1 MSRTAWAAFA
11 AMSVLW
17 GGSYLLIEI
26 AERGGLP
33 AIWVAW
39 LRIGIGALA
48 LLALAVRAGTL
59 PTLRGR
65 GRWLLVYAV
74 GELAIPWPLITAS
87 ETRIP
92 SSLTAIII
100 ATVPLFA
107 VLLALRFERDDRPTP
122 VRAFGLGLGFL
133 GVVALVGL
141 DLAGSSSELVG
152 AGAVVLAA
160 ICYAIATFVYNQ
172 RLGDL
177 DPRAAMAV
185 CLGIATVL
193 LTPIAAVQT
202 PSRMPTAGAIISVVV
217 LGLVCTAAALVIFAV
232 LIREAGP
239 SRATVFTYVNPLVA
253 LVLGV
258 TLENELAG
266 GNLPQTVGGL
276 ALILAG
282 SWLATAGGLP
292 RLRRRRLRTVR

>member
-1 MSRTAWAAFA
+1 
-11 AMSVLW
+11 MSVLW
-17 GGSYLLIEI
+17 GGSYVLIEI
-26 AERGGLP
+26 AERGGMP

-39 LRIGIGALA
+39 LRIGIGAVA
-48 LLALAVRAGTL
+48 LLALAARAGTL
-59 PTLRGR
+59 PSLRGR
-65 GRWLLVYAV
+65 GRWLLAYAI

-107 VLLALRFERDDRPTP
+107 VLLALRFERGDRPTP
-122 VRAFGLGLGFL
+122 ARALGLGLGFV

-152 AGAVVLAA
+152 AGAVLLAA
-160 ICYAIATFVYNQ
+160 LCYAIATFVFN
-172 RLGDL
+172 RKLGDL
-177 DPRAAMAV
+177 DPRATMAASLTIAMIV
-185 CLGIATVL
+185 
-193 LTPIAAVQT
+193 LTPIAAAQT
-202 PSRMPTAGAIISVVV
+202 PSRVPSAGAIISVVV

-258 TLENELAG
+258 TLEGELAG
-266 GNLPQTVGGL
+266 GNLLQTIGGL
-276 ALILAG
+276 LLILAG

-292 RLRRRRLRTVR
+292 RGLRRRVGAVR

>member
-1 MSRTAWAAFA
+1 M
-11 AMSVLW
+11 
-17 GGSYLLIEI
+17 
-26 AERGGLP
+26 P

-39 LRIGIGALA
+39 LRICVGAVV
-48 LLALAVRAGTL
+48 LLALAARAGSL
-59 PTLRGR
+59 PSLRGR
-65 GRWLLVYAV
+65 GGWLVAYAV

-107 VLLALRFERDDRPTP
+107 VLFALRFEHEDRPTP
-122 VRAFGLGLGFL
+122 ARALGLGLGFV

-141 DLAGSSSELVG
+141 DLAGRPSQLVG
-152 AGAVVLAA
+152 AGAVLLAA
-160 ICYAIATFVYNQ
+160 LCYALATFLFN
-172 RLGDL
+172 RKLGDL
-177 DPRAAMAV
+177 DPRSTMAA
-185 CLGIATVL
+185 CLA
-193 LTPIAAVQT
+193 IAAVLVAPVALVQT
-202 PSRMPTAGAIISVVV
+202 PARMPSAGAIISVVV

-258 TLENELAG
+258 SLEGELAG
-266 GNLPQTVGGL
+266 GSLLQSIGGL

-292 RLRRRRLRTVR
+292 RPLQRGVGAVE

>member
-1 MSRTAWAAFA
+1 
-11 AMSVLW
+11 MSVLW

-26 AERGGLP
+26 AERGGMP

-39 LRIGIGALA
+39 LRIGIGAVA
-48 LLALAVRAGTL
+48 LLALAARAGTL
-59 PTLRGR
+59 PSLRGR
-65 GRWLLVYAV
+65 GRWLLAYAI
-74 GELAIPWPLITAS
+74 GELAVPWPLITAS

-122 VRAFGLGLGFL
+122 ARALGLGLGFA

-141 DLAGSSSELVG
+141 DLGGSGSELVG
-152 AGAVVLAA
+152 AGAVLVAA
-160 ICYAIATFVYNQ
+160 LCYAIATFVFN
-172 RLGDL
+172 RKLGDL
-177 DPRAAMAV
+177 DPRATMAAS
-185 CLGIATVL
+185 LTIAAIV

-202 PSRMPTAGAIISVVV
+202 PSRVPSAGAIISVVV

-258 TLENELAG
+258 TLEGELAG
-266 GNLPQTVGGL
+266 GNLLQTIGGL
-276 ALILAG
+276 LLILAG

-292 RLRRRRLRTVR
+292 RGLRRRVGAVR

>member
-1 MSRTAWAAFA
+1 
-11 AMSVLW
+11 MSVLW

-26 AERGGLP
+26 AERGGMP

-39 LRIGIGALA
+39 LRIGIGAVA
-48 LLALAVRAGTL
+48 LLVLAARAGTL
-59 PTLRGR
+59 PSLRGR
-65 GRWLLVYAV
+65 GRWLLAYAI

-107 VLLALRFERDDRPTP
+107 VLLALRFERGDRPTP
-122 VRAFGLGLGFL
+122 VRALGLGFGFV

-141 DLAGSSSELVG
+141 DLAGSGSELVG
-152 AGAVVLAA
+152 AGAVLLAA
-160 ICYAIATFVYNQ
+160 LCYAIATFVFN
-172 RLGDL
+172 RKLGDL
-177 DPRAAMAV
+177 DPRATMAAS
-185 CLGIATVL
+185 LTIAAIV

-202 PSRMPTAGAIISVVV
+202 PSRVPSAGAIISVVV

-258 TLENELAG
+258 TLEGELAG
-266 GNLPQTVGGL
+266 GSLLQTIGGL
-276 ALILAG
+276 LLILAG

-292 RLRRRRLRTVR
+292 RGPRRRVGAAR

>member
-1 MSRTAWAAFA
+1 
-11 AMSVLW
+11 MSVLW

-26 AERGGLP
+26 AERGGMP

-39 LRIGIGALA
+39 LRIGIGAVA
-48 LLALAVRAGTL
+48 LLALAARAGTL
-59 PTLRGR
+59 PSLRGR
-65 GRWLLVYAV
+65 GRWLLAYAI

-122 VRAFGLGLGFL
+122 ARALGLGLGFV

-141 DLAGSSSELVG
+141 DLGGSGSELVG
-152 AGAVVLAA
+152 AGAVLLAA
-160 ICYAIATFVYNQ
+160 LCYAIATFVFN
-172 RLGDL
+172 RKLGDL
-177 DPRAAMAV
+177 DPRATMAAS
-185 CLGIATVL
+185 LTIAAIV

-202 PSRMPTAGAIISVVV
+202 PSRVPSAGAIISVVV

-258 TLENELAG
+258 TLEGELAG
-266 GNLPQTVGGL
+266 GNLLQTIGGL
-276 ALILAG
+276 LLILAG

-292 RLRRRRLRTVR
+292 RGLRRRVGAVR